1 MFLFLPDR
9 WLTTFPDIKTCSSPT
24 SAWTSRISALYV
36 ESPAT
41 INIQP
46 HITYPFS
53 DTSKPRT
60 PSYVSYTRLEYSLS
74 LQIGFDFSQIM
85 APPSAGEPRTTES
98 SHKTHPISSRT
109 ALSRETAGDPS
120 RKTPSELRQ
129 EQLAPTYLWMTTLE
143 QLNLL
148 PAPLEHLHY
157 LFPCQGPSTNQGAS
171 PARLG

>member
-1 MFLFLPDR
+1 MFRTLDWSIHFLR
-9 WLTTFPDIKTCSSPT
+9 RSGLTPHRLWPRLARENHERPNPVTKLIPSPL
-24 SAWTSRISALYV
+24 REFRPL
-36 ESPAT
+36 
-41 INIQP
+41 
-46 HITYPFS
+46 
-53 DTSKPRT
+53 KPRKR
-60 PSYVSYTRLEYSLS
+60 V
-74 LQIGFDFSQIM
+74 
-85 APPSAGEPRTTES
+85 
-98 SHKTHPISSRT
+98 SRT